1 MLQSMTST
9 PKQLG
14 HFEKAGECLYRYS
27 TSGTYY
33 AFVRHQGKLNRRSLG
48 TGDKALAKRRLNE
61 LRQDLGRIDFKA
73 GRVTVA
79 ELADR
84 FLASIQHLAP
94 KTLVYKTAILKRI
107 KSGWPSGSGQLVRD
121 VRESHVKTFLGLQ
134 SKNRGKASF
143 NSYVEVV
150 RAMFA
155 LAVADRLIA
164 HSPAASVK
172 ELKRDMPI
180 RETPTLD
187 QFQKIVQGIRSEPL
201 NARAEASADFVE
213 FLGLAG
219 VGNAEAAALRW
230 RDVDFAANRIRLF
243 RVKTDT
249 GFVIPIYP
257 QLRPLLEKLHKDASG
272 DPDEKVLKIADAKKA
287 LAAACKRLGLQSFT
301 HRSFRRMF
309 IVRCIEVGI
318 DVKVISQ
325 WQGHRD
331 GGKLILQTYSHV
343 RQPHVDEMAKK
354 LV

>member
-1 MLQSMTST
+1 MTA

-14 HFEKAGECLYRYS
+14 SFEKVGECLYRYS
-27 TSGTYY
+27 TSGSYY
-33 AFVRHQGKLNRRSLG
+33 AVIRHQGKLIRRSLG
-48 TGDKALAKRRLNE
+48 TTDKPLAKRRLSE

-79 ELADR
+79 EMADR
-84 FLASIQHLAP
+84 YHATIQHLAP
-94 KTLVYKTAILKRI
+94 KTIANKATMLKRV
-107 KSGWPSGSGQLVRD
+107 KSEWPGGSAQLVRD

-134 SKNRGKASF
+134 RQKRGKASY
-143 NSYVEVV
+143 NSYVETV
-150 RAMFA
+150 RGMFA
-155 LAVADRLIA
+155 LSVADKLIA
-164 HSPAASVK
+164 HSPASSVK
-172 ELKRDMPI
+172 EVKRDTPI
-180 RETPTLD
+180 RETPTVE
-187 QFQKIVQGIRSEPL
+187 QFHKIVESIRSQPL
-201 NARAEASADFVE
+201 NAQSEESADYVE

-219 VGNAEAAALRW
+219 IGNAEAAALRW
-230 RDVDFAANRIRLF
+230 RDVDLDGNRIRLM
-243 RVKTDT
+243 RVKTVT

-257 QLRPLLEKLHKDASG
+257 QLRPLLDKLHLRASG
-272 DPDEKVLKIADAKKA
+272 DPDEKVLKIMDAKKA

-309 IVRCIEVGI
+309 IVRCIELGI

-343 RQPHVDEMAKK
+343 RQPHADEMAKK